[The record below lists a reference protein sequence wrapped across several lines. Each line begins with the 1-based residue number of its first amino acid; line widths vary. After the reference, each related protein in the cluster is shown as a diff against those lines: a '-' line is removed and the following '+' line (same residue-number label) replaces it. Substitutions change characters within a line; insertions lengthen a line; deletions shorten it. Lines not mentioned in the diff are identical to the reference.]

1 MHFAVTLRVLGILL
15 MLFSATMV
23 PPLVIALLAEDHS
36 AVGFLSAFGITFF
49 SGLLMWMPLRNVK
62 EELRIRDGFLITS
75 LFWTVLG
82 VFGALP
88 LALADELQLTP
99 IEAIFESISGLTSS
113 GGTVIVGLDNL
124 PASILFYRQ
133 LLQWMGGIGIIVVAV
148 AVLPMLG
155 IGGMQLY
162 KAETPGPS
170 KDNKLTPR
178 IAGTA
183 KALFFAY
190 LIVTM
195 ACALTY
201 YLLGMSAFDA
211 IGHSFST
218 VALGGFS
225 THDASLGY
233 FDSNAILLASSF
245 FMLIS
250 GMNFGLHFLVIRRG
264 DFSVYRKDSET
275 RFYLWSVSICIS
287 ATIIILIYT
296 NTHSHHESVIHGIFQ
311 VISIITTTGYSTENV
326 SVWPPTLPILAIF
339 FSCMGGCVGSTAGG
353 IKAMRLM
360 LIYKQGVRELK
371 QLVHPQAVIPLKVG
385 RRRVEATVVSAVWS
399 FFAVYTSA
407 YILLLMALMA
417 CGLDF
422 LTAFSAVAAALNN
435 LGMGI
440 AGVAGGFGGLSETAK
455 AIMCFAMLLGRLE
468 IFTLLVLFT
477 PAFWR
482 T

>member
-15 MLFSATMV
+15 MLFSSTMV
-23 PPLVIALLAEDHS
+23 PPLVMALLADDH
-36 AVGFLSAFGITFF
+36 AALGFLSALGITFF
-49 SGLLMWMPLRNVK
+49 SGLLMWLPLRKV
-62 EELRIRDGFLITS
+62 EQELRIRDGFLITS
-75 LFWTVLG
+75 LFWIVLG
-82 VFGALP
+82 TFGSLP
-88 LALADELQLTP
+88 LMLAEGLELDVTD
-99 IEAIFESISGLTSS
+99 AIFESISGLTSS
-113 GGTVIVGLDNL
+113 GGTVITGLDSL
-124 PASILFYRQ
+124 APSILFYRQ

-155 IGGMQLY
+155 VGGMQLY

-183 KALFFAY
+183 KAMFLVY
-190 LIVTM
+190 LILTV
-195 ACALTY
+195 ACASTY

-211 IGHSFST
+211 IGHAFST
-218 VALGGFS
+218 IALGGFS

-233 FDSNAILLASSF
+233 FDSNPILIASSV
-245 FMLIS
+245 FMLVS
-250 GMNFGLHFLVIRRG
+250 GMNFGLHFLAFRRRTL
-264 DFSVYRKDSET
+264 SVYRVDSET
-275 RFYLWSVSICIS
+275 RFYLYSVGICILT
-287 ATIIILIYT
+287 TIALLIYT
-296 NTHSHHESVIHGIFQ
+296 NTHGHHESVIHGVFQ

-326 SVWPPTLPILAIF
+326 SVWPQTLPILAIF

-353 IKAMRLM
+353 IKSMRLM
-360 LIYKQGVRELK
+360 LIAKQGVRELK

-385 RRRVEATVVSAVWS
+385 RRRVEATIVSAVWS
-399 FFAVYTSA
+399 FFAIYTSCFI
-407 YILLLMALMA
+407 ILLLALMA
-417 CGLDF
+417 TGLDF
-422 LTAFSAVAAALNN
+422 LTAFSAVAASLNN

-440 AGVAGGFGGLSETAK
+440 AGVAAGFGELSEAAK
-455 AIMCFAMLLGRLE
+455 LIMCFAMLLGRLE

>member
-15 MLFSATMV
+15 MLFSTTMV
-23 PPLVIALLAEDHS
+23 PPLVMALLADDH
-36 AVGFLSAFGITFF
+36 AAIGFLSALGITFF
-49 SGLLMWMPLRNVK
+49 SGLLMWAPLRNVQQ
-62 EELRIRDGFLITS
+62 ELRLRDGFLITS

-82 VFGALP
+82 TFGALP
-88 LALADELQLTP
+88 LALAEGLELDP
-99 IEAIFESISGLTSS
+99 IDAIFESISGLTAT
-113 GGTVIVGLDNL
+113 GATVIVGLDEL
-124 PASILFYRQ
+124 PPSILFYRQ

-148 AVLPMLG
+148 AILPMLG
-155 IGGMQLY
+155 VGGMQLY

-170 KDNKLTPR
+170 KDSKLTPR

-183 KALFFAY
+183 KVLFGAYVILTAL
-190 LIVTM
+190 
-195 ACALTY
+195 CAATY

-211 IGHSFST
+211 IGHAFST
-218 VALGGFS
+218 IALAGFS
-225 THDASLGY
+225 THDTSLGF
-233 FDSNAILLASSF
+233 FDSNPILIAASV
-245 FMLIS
+245 FMLLS
-250 GMNFGLHFLVIRRG
+250 GLNFGLHFLAWRRR
-264 DFSVYRKDSET
+264 SLRVYREDSET
-275 RFYLWSVSICIS
+275 RFFLSAVGICIL
-287 ATIIILIYT
+287 ATIVILIYT
-296 NTHSHHESVIHGIFQ
+296 NTHGHHESVIHGVFQ
-311 VISIITTTGYSTENV
+311 VLSIITTTGYSTENLA
-326 SVWPPTLPILAIF
+326 VWPASLPILAIF

-360 LIYKQGVRELK
+360 LIAKQGVRELK

-399 FFAVYTSA
+399 FFAIYTSV
-407 YILLLMALMA
+407 YIILMLLLMATGM
-417 CGLDF
+417 DF
-422 LTAFSAVAAALNN
+422 LTAFSSVAASLNN

-440 AGVAGGFGGLSETAK
+440 AGVAAGFGEISDTAK